1 MSRTPYLALYL
12 LKKLCMLENCSQ
24 EALIGKVRISV
35 SLSIELLEAGG
46 ESLEKNEAVDKS
58 IKLDL

>member
-1 MSRTPYLALYL
+1 
-12 LKKLCMLENCSQ
+12 MLENCSQ

-58 IKLDL
+58 IKLDS